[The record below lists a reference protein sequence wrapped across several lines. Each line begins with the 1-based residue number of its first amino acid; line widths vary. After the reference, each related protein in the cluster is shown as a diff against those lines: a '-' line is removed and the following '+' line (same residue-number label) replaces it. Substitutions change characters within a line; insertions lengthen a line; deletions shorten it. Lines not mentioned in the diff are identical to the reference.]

1 MAKSKK
7 LSREMPILTAQGDK
21 IDKVFRSAVKRALLV
36 HKNAGN
42 TVAVWRDGKVVLL
55 SREEIR
61 TS

>member
-1 MAKSKK
+1 
-7 LSREMPILTAQGDK
+7 MPILTAQGDK

>member
-7 LSREMPILTAQGDK
+7 LSGEMPTLTAKGDK

-42 TVAVWRDGKVVLL
+42 TIAVWRDGKVVLL
-55 SREEIR
+55 SCEEIR